1 MTTTVIK
8 HLLRTALLLG
18 LILPAS
24 AHAAEDTLAIANMTF
39 RTGPFADAGTPL
51 TDGQRDYMLM
61 LNERDGGIN
70 GIKLNYDECETG
82 FSVDKAVECYDKA
95 KASSLVTQPWSPAIT
110 LELLPKASADKV
122 PLLAPGYG
130 FSAMADGKRF
140 PWAFNP
146 PVSYWDGASMMLKG
160 ISGDD
165 LDTLRGKKIVL
176 LHLDGHYGEE
186 PIPLLQAYAD
196 SFDFTLLPVP
206 VAAKEMQSQS
216 AQWAKIKA
224 ERADFV
230 LLWGWGAMNAGALAE
245 AVKSGFAMDKLVGIW
260 WSAHDDDLKA
270 VGEAAKGYR
279 ALSWNL
285 PAPDAEAMKDIRKYV
300 IDAGK
305 SQTPVEALEKLFYQ
319 RGVLISMLSAEAI
332 KAAQEHFDKRLIS
345 GEQMRWGLENLK
357 IDDARLAVLGMTGM
371 IGPFATTCTN
381 HAGNGSAWLLQWDG
395 SRFAKASHP
404 LTADREMVAPL
415 VDQEAGKFAAAH
427 APWPLNDACKN

>member
-1 MTTTVIK
+1 MTTPVIK
-8 HLLRTALLLG
+8 HLLRAALLLG
-18 LILPAS
+18 LTLPAPVR
-24 AHAAEDTLAIANMTF
+24 AAEDTLAIANMTF
-39 RTGPFADAGTPL
+39 RTGPFAEAGTPL
-51 TDGQRDYMLM
+51 MDGQRDYMLM

-82 FSVDKAVECYDKA
+82 FSVDKAAECYDKA
-95 KASSLVTQPWSPAIT
+95 KGSSLVIQPWSPAIT

-130 FSAMADGKRF
+130 FSAISDGKRF

-165 LDTLRGKKIVL
+165 LDSLRGKKIVL
-176 LHLDGHYGEE
+176 LHLDGAYGEE
-186 PIPLLQAYAD
+186 PIALLQAYAD

-224 ERADFV
+224 ERPDFV

-245 AVKSGFAMDKLVGIW
+245 AEKSGFAMDRLVGIW
-260 WSAHDDDLKA
+260 WSANDDDLKLA
-270 VGEAAKGYR
+270 GEAAKGYR

-285 PAPDAEAMKDIRKYV
+285 PVPDAEAIKDIRKYV

-305 SQTPVEALEKLFYQ
+305 SQTPVEALDKHYYQ
-319 RGVLISMLSAEAI
+319 RGVLVSMLSAEAI

-345 GEQMRWGLENLK
+345 SEQMRWGLENLK
-357 IDDARLAVLGMTGM
+357 IDDARLAALGMTGM
-371 IGPFATTCTN
+371 VGPFATSCAS
-381 HAGNGSAWLLQWDG
+381 HSGNGSAWLVQWDG
-395 SRFAKASHP
+395 SRFVKASQA
-404 LTADREMVAPL
+404 LTADREMIAPL
-415 VDQEAGKFAAAH
+415 VDQEAGKFATAH
-427 APWPLNDACKN
+427 APWPLNDACKE